1 MYVDALLALSGS
13 ISGNT
18 VTYQSTNGTDTS
30 VLSTN
35 TLDTSSGGSPTG
47 QKIDIGEGQA
57 LYGRFEVGTAASGG
71 TSVEM
76 QVIATDA
83 AALTGNVTVVGT
95 TGAIA
100 VASLT
105 AGARF
110 ACRINPRLA
119 SIGQRYLGLRYVTVG
134 AVTAL
139 TTYGDIGPEI
149 TDGQKF
155 YPSGFAV
162 L

>member
-1 MYVDALLALSGS
+1 MYQDARLLLSGS
-13 ISGNT
+13 ISSSDNSITGQT
-18 VTYQSTNGTDTS
+18 VTGASA

-35 TLDTSSGGSPTG
+35 TVDLSQARDV
-47 QKIDIGEGQA
+47 GEGSD
-57 LYGRFEVGTAASGG
+57 LFGRFQIGTAFTGLTAL
-71 TSVEM
+71 EM
-76 QVIATDA
+76 QVVAADDA
-83 AALTGNVTVVGT
+83 ALSTNLTVIGT

-110 ACRINPRLA
+110 ACDVNPRLA
-119 SIGQRYLGLRYVTVG
+119 SKGQRYLGLRYVPTGTGTAGAVVGDVG
-134 AVTAL
+134 A
-139 TTYGDIGPEI
+139 EI
-149 TDGQKF
+149 QDGQKF

>member
-1 MYVDALLALSGS
+1 MITDNNLLLSGS
-13 ISGNT
+13 VSAAGAVSGQT
-18 VTYQSTNGTDTS
+18 VTGTDTS

-35 TLDTSSGGSPTG
+35 TVDLGTTRDL
-47 QKIDIGEGQA
+47 GEGTD
-57 LYGRFEVGTAASGG
+57 LYGRFEVLTAASGG

-83 AALTGNVTVVGT
+83 ANLTGNVTVIGT

-110 ACRINPRLA
+110 ACAINPRLA
-119 SIGQRYLGLRYVTVG
+119 SKGQRYVGVRYVLVG
-134 AVTAL
+134 AVTAGAYYADL
-139 TTYGDIGPEI
+139 GLEVQ
-149 TDGQKF
+149 DGQKF
-155 YPSGFAV
+155 YPSGYAV

>member
-1 MYVDALLALSGS
+1 MIADAALALSGS
-13 ISGNT
+13 ITGNT
-18 VTYQSTNGTDTS
+18 VTFQSTNGTDTS

-35 TLDTSSGGSPTG
+35 TVDLS
-47 QKIDIGEGQA
+47 IARDIGEGGDI
-57 LYGRFEVGTAASGG
+57 YGRFEVGTAASGG

-83 AALTGNVTVVGT
+83 ANLTGNVTVIGT

-110 ACRINPRLA
+110 ACALNPRLA
-119 SIGQRYLGLRYVTVG
+119 SKGQRYLGLRYVTVG

-139 TTYGDIGPEI
+139 TTYGDIGLEI
-149 TDGQKF
+149 QDGQKF
-155 YPSGFAV
+155 YSSGFAV

>member
-1 MYVDALLALSGS
+1 MYVDANLALSGS

-18 VTYQSTNGTDTS
+18 VTYQSASGTDTS

-35 TLDTSSGGSPTG
+35 TVDLGVAR
-47 QKIDIGEGQA
+47 DIGEGGD

-76 QVIATDA
+76 QVIAADA
-83 AALTGNVTVVGT
+83 ANLTGNVAVIGT
-95 TGAIA
+95 TGAIP
-100 VASLT
+100 VAQVT

-110 ACRINPRLA
+110 ACALNPRLA
-119 SIGQRYLGLRYVTVG
+119 KPGQRYVGLRYVTVG
-134 AVTAL
+134 AVTAS
-139 TTYGDIGPEI
+139 TFYGDIGLEVQ
-149 TDGQKF
+149 DGGKF
-155 YPSGFAV
+155 YANGFAV

>member
-1 MYVDALLALSGS
+1 MYVDSALALSGS

-18 VTYQSTNGTDTS
+18 VTGQTATGTDTS

-35 TLDTSSGGSPTG
+35 TVDLSVARDMA
-47 QKIDIGEGQA
+47 EGQQ
-57 LYGRFEVGTAASGG
+57 LFGRFEVTTAASGG

-76 QVIATDA
+76 QVIAADA
-83 AALTGNVTVVGT
+83 ANLTGNVTVIGT

-105 AGARF
+105 AGSRF
-110 ACRINPRLA
+110 VCATNPRLA
-119 SIGQRYLGLRYVTVG
+119 SKGQRYLGLRYVTVG
-134 AVTAL
+134 AVSAGAY
-139 TTYGDIGPEI
+139 YGDIGTDI
-149 TDGQKF
+149 ADGQKN
-155 YPSGFAV
+155 YASGFAV

>member
-1 MYVDALLALSGS
+1 MIADALLALSGS

-18 VTYQSTNGTDTS
+18 VTGQTATGTDTS

-35 TLDTSSGGSPTG
+35 TVDLS
-47 QKIDIGEGQA
+47 IARDIGQGGD
-57 LYGRFEVGTAASGG
+57 LYGRFEVVTAASGG

-83 AALTGNVTVVGT
+83 ANLTGNVTVIGT

-110 ACRINPRLA
+110 ACALNPRLA
-119 SIGQRYLGLRYVTVG
+119 SKGQRYLGLRYVTVG
-134 AVTAL
+134 AVSAGAY
-139 TTYGDIGPEI
+139 YGDIGAEI
-149 TDGQKF
+149 QDGQKF
-155 YPSGFAV
+155 YGSGFAV

>member
-1 MYVDALLALSGS
+1 MYTDALLALSGS

-35 TLDTSSGGSPTG
+35 TVDLGIARDM
-47 QKIDIGEGQA
+47 GEGND
-57 LYGRFEVGTAASGG
+57 LFGRFEVGTAASGG
-71 TSVEM
+71 TSVEF

-83 AALTGNVTVVGT
+83 ANLTGNVTVIGT

-110 ACRINPRLA
+110 ACDINPRLA
-119 SIGQRYLGLRYVTVG
+119 SKGQRYLGLRYVTVG

-139 TTYGDIGPEI
+139 TTYGDIGVEVQ
-149 TDGQKF
+149 DGAKF
-155 YPSGFAV
+155 YANGFAV

>member
-1 MYVDALLALSGS
+1 MITDALLALSGS

-18 VTYQSTNGTDTS
+18 VTGQTATGTDTT

-35 TLDTSSGGSPTG
+35 TVDLGVARDIAEGG
-47 QKIDIGEGQA
+47 D
-57 LYGRFEVGTAASGG
+57 LYGRFEVTTAASGG
-71 TSVEM
+71 TSVEI

-83 AALTGNVTVVGT
+83 ANLTGNVTVIGT

-100 VASLT
+100 VASLA

-110 ACRINPRLA
+110 ACAINPRLA
-119 SIGQRYLGLRYVTVG
+119 SKGQRYLGLRYVTVG
-134 AVTAL
+134 AVSAGAY
-139 TTYGDIGPEI
+139 YGDIGAEI
-149 TDGQKF
+149 QDGQKF
-155 YPSGFAV
+155 YASGFAV